1 MSAELLA
8 RIAMSALGQ
17 KQTFSRDRAISA
29 LPLNA
34 DTGNPHLDCQ
44 FNG

>member
-1 MSAELLA
+1 MTT
-8 RIAMSALGQ
+8 RKRHDRVMSALGQ
-17 KQTFSRDRAISA
+17 KQTFRRDHAMPA

-34 DTGNPHLDCQ
+34 NSGNPRVDCQ